1 MIWWSKITAWIKA
14 HWNWLALLALAGVA
28 YFLGRKD
35 SANLLAHATI
45 AKDQYKKDAEAIE
58 KAAKDKTK
66 RDDKIDNRKEEIKKA
81 LIEEKE
87 RKLRLVTQE
96 EIDADEVFVNMGI
109 KKK

>member
-1 MIWWSKITAWIKA
+1 MKA
-14 HWNWLALLALAGVA
+14 HWNWLALLVLAGVA
-28 YFLGRKD
+28 YFLGKKD

-109 KKK
+109 DKR

>member
-1 MIWWSKITAWIKA
+1 MKA
-14 HWNWLALLALAGVA
+14 HWNWLALLVLAGVA
-28 YFLGRKD
+28 YFLGKKD

-58 KAAKDKTK
+58 KAAKAKTK

-109 KKK
+109 DKR

>member
-1 MIWWSKITAWIKA
+1 MIWWSKIIAWIKA

-58 KAAKDKTK
+58 KAAQAKTK
-66 RDDKIDNRKEEIKKA
+66 RDSKIDNKKEEIKQA
-81 LIEEKE
+81 LTKE
-87 RKLRLVTQE
+87 RDRKLEAVLETEVN
-96 EIDADEVFVNMGI
+96 ADEVFANIGI